1 MNFRYDH
8 VCVWFGLVRC
18 DANLVVKNNILQ
30 LIHDNYD
37 TRNWA
42 PGSNFSYCMYH
53 AAFEKQFTKKN
64 CLLHQVQIMVYC
76 CIRSFILCNELYIL
90 FMCVSHFVVGHLAWS
105 KFNVINSILYK
116 LMWHSDIMEAE
127 TKVNGKT
134 NYLPAQSIHH
144 KTCTPCLISHRMTLF
159 GCKTKIRN

>member
-1 MNFRYDH
+1 
-8 VCVWFGLVRC
+8 
-18 DANLVVKNNILQ
+18 
-30 LIHDNYD
+30 
-37 TRNWA
+37 
-42 PGSNFSYCMYH
+42 MYH
-53 AAFEKQFTKKN
+53 AAFEKQFTKKKLFITLGPN
-64 CLLHQVQIMVYC
+64 YGLLLHKIIYSVQRIVH
-76 CIRSFILCNELYIL
+76 IIHT
-90 FMCVSHFVVGHLAWS
+90 CVSHFVVGHLTWS

-159 GCKTKIRN
+159 GCKTTIRN